1 MEISRIIEVLQFT
14 TYWNLTTKPIITR
27 IKELQLQCRNLNR
40 NASIDLAVVK
50 IQSNQALGEHHLGQI
65 KLQQFPQTS
74 PRSVYCCSICKPRT
88 NHLRVCSSTS
98 QCKWSPFEQTR
109 LGLDGLVGC
118 ERCTGIVPWENYRK
132 SRGFVPWFVTVQ
144 AKSIEVWK
152 LWKSIEGGI
161 DPNRLLNERS
171 RKARFLS

>member
-1 MEISRIIEVLQFT
+1 MEPTSISGQIIIRSLAACKWSTTQALVMEISRIIEVLQFT

-88 NHLRVCSSTS
+88 NHLRVCSSTC
-98 QCKWSPFEQTR
+98 QCK
-109 LGLDGLVGC
+109 
-118 ERCTGIVPWENYRK
+118 
-132 SRGFVPWFVTVQ
+132 
-144 AKSIEVWK
+144 
-152 LWKSIEGGI
+152 
-161 DPNRLLNERS
+161 
-171 RKARFLS
+171 